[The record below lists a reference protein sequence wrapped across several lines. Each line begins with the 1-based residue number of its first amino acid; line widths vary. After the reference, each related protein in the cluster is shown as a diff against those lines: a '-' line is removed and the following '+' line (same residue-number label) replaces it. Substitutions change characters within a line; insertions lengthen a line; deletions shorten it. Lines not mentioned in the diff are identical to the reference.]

1 MSHNCGIIKIDL
13 DGNQVPEELKLLIND
28 ELEKNQAI
36 VETIFPVIE
45 ERELQFIKKKARAL
59 RKKTIL

>member
-1 MSHNCGIIKIDL
+1 MSHNCGIIKLDL
-13 DGNQVPEELKLLIND
+13 EGNSVPEELKLLIND

-45 ERELQFIKKKARAL
+45 EREL
-59 RKKTIL
+59 